1 MAETKEIKTD
11 IKKQEAEQPATEPR
25 TDLNEGKVPEA
36 KEVNIPDA
44 APEETAEPKAIDA
57 SPDEEEVDEEV
68 LPEEERKGDANTPAA
83 DAGMEAPKTKQY
95 NGPKQLVRVTP
106 KFVKELQEC
115 IGELPYNF
123 KMGTPERYIEVSQV
137 FNLLRDHGQH
147 FTIPQLNEFMGYV
160 NLAPWN
166 RIHEFTEKIMNSE
179 TQKEYLEVY
188 DPTAEEEGKKDVGE
202 KK

>member
-1 MAETKEIKTD
+1 MAETKDIKTD

-36 KEVNIPDA
+36 QEENIPDA
-44 APEETAEPKAIDA
+44 VPEETAEPVPA
-57 SPDEEEVDEEV
+57 DEEEVGEEV

-106 KFVKELQEC
+106 KFIKELQEC

-166 RIHEFTEKIMNSE
+166 RIHEFTEKIMNSA

-188 DPTAEEEGKKDVGE
+188 DPTAEEEGKKDVGD